1 MQASSRRLELKRPLS
16 WLVPLLLA
24 ACQSS
29 PAQLYVLSSQTA
41 ARQNAGSAQ
50 LVDAAGRDLL
60 RPTYSGKLVATLGV
74 AVTVPE
80 YLDRL
85 DIVER
90 AGANELKPSNK
101 AQWGE
106 SLSVD
111 ATRVVVEDLEA
122 LLPSA
127 NVVILPSRARRSLD
141 YEVDINLIR
150 FEGDASGNSVMA
162 GEWTISASDDHELAS
177 GRFMRRE
184 PIAGTGFSEMAAAMS
199 RNLAAV
205 SADLAAAFKQLAPS
219 PRSKKQSR
227 KS

>member
-1 MQASSRRLELKRPLS
+1 MQASSRRLRLKRPLS
-16 WLVPLLLA
+16 WLIPLLLA

-29 PAQLYVLSSQTA
+29 PAQLYVLSSPTA

-50 LVDAAGRDLL
+50 LVEAAGRDLPQ
-60 RPTYSGKLVATLGV
+60 PTYFGKLVGTLGV

-90 AGANELKPSNK
+90 AGANELKPSKK

-122 LLPSA
+122 LLPSV
-127 NVVILPSRARRSLD
+127 NVVIVPSRTPRSLD

-150 FEGDASGNSVMA
+150 FEGDASGNSVIA
-162 GEWTISASDDHELAS
+162 GEWTISASDGHELAS
-177 GRFMRRE
+177 GRFMRPE
-184 PIAGTGFSEMAAAMS
+184 PIAERGFSEMAAAMS

-205 SADLAAAFKQLAPS
+205 SSDLATAFKQLVPAPQG
-219 PRSKKQSR
+219 KKQGR

>member
-1 MQASSRRLELKRPLS
+1 MYASSRRLALRTPLS

-29 PAQLYVLSSQTA
+29 PSQLYILSSQTA

-50 LVDAAGRDLL
+50 LADAAGGDLP
-60 RPTYSGKLVATLGV
+60 RPAASSKLASTLGV
-74 AVTVPE
+74 TVTVPE

-90 AGANELKPSNK
+90 VGANELKPSNT

-106 SLSVD
+106 SLSID

-122 LLPSA
+122 LLPPAS
-127 NVVILPSRARRSLD
+127 VVMLPSRSRRSLD
-141 YEVDINLIR
+141 YQVDITLVR
-150 FEGDASGNSVMA
+150 FEGDARGNSVMA
-162 GEWTISASDDHELAS
+162 GEWSISASDGHELAS
-177 GRFMRRE
+177 GRFARSE
-184 PIAGTGFSEMAAAMS
+184 PIGQTGFSETAAAMS

-205 SADLAAAFKQLAPS
+205 SADLAAAFKQLATP
-219 PRSKKQSR
+219 PQGKKRGR

>member
-1 MQASSRRLELKRPLS
+1 MHASLRQSALARPLF

-29 PAQLYVLSSQTA
+29 PAQLYLLSSQTA

-50 LVDAAGRDLL
+50 LVDAAGRGLP
-60 RPTYSGKLVATLGV
+60 RPADRGKLAGTLGV

-90 AGANELKPSNK
+90 AGANEVKPSEK

-106 SLSVD
+106 SLSID

-127 NVVILPSRARRSLD
+127 SVVILPSRSRRSLD
-141 YEVDINLIR
+141 YEVDIELIR
-150 FEGDASGNSVMA
+150 FEGDATGNSVMA
-162 GEWTISASDDHELAS
+162 GEWTISASDGHVLAS
-177 GRFMRRE
+177 GRFTRTE
-184 PIAGTGFSEMAAAMS
+184 PIAQTGFSEMAAAMS

-219 PRSKKQSR
+219 PQGKKQGR